1 MDKRKKITRKIRK
14 QFELK
19 GNKNTYHILWYIAN
33 QALEGNINLKCL
45 HQKFG
50 EKSIVL
56 NAYMT

>member
-19 GNKNTYHILWYIAN
+19 GNKNTVYHILWYIAN

-45 HQKFG
+45 H
-50 EKSIVL
+50 
-56 NAYMT
+56 